1 MRVSQLKAEMD
12 AQFADVKAQ
21 FADVKERFARID
33 DHFVQIDERFGQID
47 ERFVQIDER
56 FENLERRITTEAEA
70 TRRHFDVIAEDLKSD
85 IRMLA
90 AAVESVSNT
99 LERHII
105 TNASEHATMTAALHD
120 HEVRITAL
128 ERGAR

>member
-1 MRVSQLKAEMD
+1 MRVSELKAEMD
-12 AQFADVKAQ
+12 AQFADVKER
-21 FADVKERFARID
+21 FAEVKERFARID
-33 DHFVQIDERFGQID
+33 DRFVQVDERFA
-47 ERFVQIDER
+47 QIDER
-56 FENLERRITTEAEA
+56 FEHLERRITTEAEA

-105 TNASEHATMTAALHD
+105 TNGSEHATMTAALHD